1 MWRPDAKVIMDSF
14 PIDIIS
20 IITGNM
26 KNYKDLHS
34 LKISCK
40 YFNEIITRYSI
51 IKQKMYHDLN
61 KKEKIISCANTNCY
75 DETYDLFLDNYRLYA
90 GRYIHEHQ
98 PAINYDTIYINQ
110 KKYKIFSPYC
120 CECYKK
126 YVLIGDK
133 KENLFREI
141 EVEGFVDI
149 EYTDA
154 KDHIEL

>member
-1 MWRPDAKVIMDSF
+1 MDSF

-20 IITGNM
+20 IIRGNM
-26 KNYKDLHS
+26 KNYNDLQS
-34 LKISCK
+34 LKLTCK
-40 YFNEIITRYSI
+40 YFNEIITRYLI
-51 IKQKMYHDLN
+51 IKQKMYRDLN
-61 KKEKIISCANTNCY
+61 KKEKIISCANSNCY
-75 DETYDLFLDNYRLYA
+75 NETEDLFVDFYREYE
-90 GRYIHEHQ
+90 GRYIHDHQ

-110 KKYKIFSPYC
+110 RRYKIFSPYC

-141 EVEGFVDI
+141 QVEAFVDI

-154 KDHIEL
+154 KDYIIQC

>member
-1 MWRPDAKVIMDSF
+1 MDLF

-26 KNYKDLHS
+26 KNYNDLQS
-34 LKISCK
+34 LKLTCK

-51 IKQKMYHDLN
+51 IKQMMFYNLN
-61 KKEKIISCANTNCY
+61 KKEKINSCANSKCY
-75 DETYDLFLDNYRLYA
+75 NETYDLFTDYYREYE
-90 GRYIHEHQ
+90 GRYIHHHQ

-110 KKYKIFSPYC
+110 RRYKIFSPYC

-126 YVLIGDK
+126 YVLISDRK
-133 KENLFREI
+133 KNLVRDI
-141 EVEGFVDI
+141 QVEGFVDI

-154 KDHIEL
+154 KDYIES

>member
-1 MWRPDAKVIMDSF
+1 MWRPDVKLIMDSL

-40 YFNEIITRYSI
+40 YFSEIITRYSI
-51 IKQKMYHDLN
+51 IKQKMYYNLN
-61 KKEKIISCANTNCY
+61 KKEKIISCANANCY
-75 DETYDLFLDNYRLYA
+75 NETYDLFLDNFRRDL
-90 GRYIHEHQ
+90 RSYIHHHQ
-98 PAINYDTIYINQ
+98 PALNYDTIYINQ
-110 KKYKIFSPYC
+110 KIYKIFSPYC

-126 YVLIGDK
+126 YVLIADK
-133 KENLFREI
+133 KENLVREI
-141 EVEGFVDI
+141 QVEDFVDI

-154 KDHIEL
+154 KDYI

>member
-1 MWRPDAKVIMDSF
+1 MDSF

-34 LKISCK
+34 LKLSCK

-51 IKQKMYHDLN
+51 IKQKIYYNLN
-61 KKEKIISCANTNCY
+61 KKEKIIYCANSNCY
-75 DETYDLFLDNYRLYA
+75 NETKDIFVDYYREYE
-90 GRYIHEHQ
+90 GRYIHHHQ
-98 PAINYDTIYINQ
+98 YAINSIIIYINQ
-110 KKYKIFSPYC
+110 KTYKIFSPYC

-126 YVLIGDK
+126 YILFGDK
-133 KENLFREI
+133 KENLVREI
-141 EVEGFVDI
+141 QVEGFVDI

-154 KDHIEL
+154 KDYIIES